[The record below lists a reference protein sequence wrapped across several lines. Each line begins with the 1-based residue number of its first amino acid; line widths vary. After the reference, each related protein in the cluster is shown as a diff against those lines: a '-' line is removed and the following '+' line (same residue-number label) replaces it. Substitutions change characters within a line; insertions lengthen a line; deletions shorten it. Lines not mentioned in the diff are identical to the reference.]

1 MHGACKLEPLAKP
14 GELLAG
20 FTSREGAIRAY
31 TAIQAAYANTRGP
44 KIGVEVLPEAAVQQ
58 LMMMMRGGG
67 GAGGSTGGMA
77 WPPPSNMPPP
87 MMGVG
92 AGGMPPMMGGGWDD
106 HSSQLLPENL
116 LGGQ

>member
-67 GAGGSTGGMA
+67 AGGSTGGMA

-92 AGGMPPMMGGGWDD
+92 AGGMPPMLGGGWDD

>member
-58 LMMMMRGGG
+58 LMMMMRSG

>member
-67 GAGGSTGGMA
+67 AGGSTGGMA